1 MSIAIDPQLAR
12 EIEERARA
20 RGFRRPGDYL
30 ADLVSREKQAAAE
43 ARKGPAR
50 QWIGRIRGTATG
62 GLTTERVMELTR
74 GEARADAPSRTARGF
89 FYPGPRPW

>member
-1 MSIAIDPQLAR
+1 MSIAIDPQFAR
-12 EIEERARA
+12 EIEEQARA
-20 RGFRRPGDYL
+20 RGFRRPCDYL
-30 ADLVSREKQAAAE
+30 ADLVSREKQAAVAE

-74 GEARADAPSRTARGF
+74 GEA
-89 FYPGPRPW
+89 